1 MRMKN
6 TPTISLTIIIFY
18 VFLGWQP
25 SMAKVQDSTFSF
37 KPKSVALNFSSRGC
51 GAEIG
56 FLINKNPL
64 LGLRINASYF
74 SFGKSQ
80 NIQLDKGTS
89 LDIFPNIQ
97 TLVIGSLVDYY
108 PFKRKAFRLS
118 GGISYD
124 AVQQYQ
130 VAFSS
135 ASGLDLGGLQIAGD
149 DFGNI
154 DFGVKWNAIRPY
166 FGVGFGKSVM
176 KHQVGLGFD
185 MGVAYMGSP
194 KLSLLYEGFLETTT
208 IDNEMKKIE
217 SNMRGYSYYPYLA
230 FQLKYNLCKRK
241 K

>member
-1 MRMKN
+1 
-6 TPTISLTIIIFY
+6 
-18 VFLGWQP
+18 
-25 SMAKVQDSTFSF
+25 MAKVQDSTHSF
-37 KPKSVALNFSSRGC
+37 KPVSVALNFSSRGY
-51 GAEIG
+51 GAELG
-56 FLINKNPL
+56 FLINEKPR
-64 LGLRINASYF
+64 LGFRINVSYF

-108 PFKRKAFRLS
+108 PFKKKVFRLS
-118 GGISYD
+118 GGISYE

-135 ASGLDLGGLQIAGD
+135 ASGLDLGGLQIAAD
-149 DFGNI
+149 DFGKINLGI
-154 DFGVKWNAIRPY
+154 KWNAIRPY
-166 FGVGFGKSVM
+166 FGIGFGKSVM
-176 KHQVGLGFD
+176 KHRVGLGFD
-185 MGVAYMGSP
+185 LGVAYMGSP

-230 FQLKYNLCKRK
+230 FQLKYNLYKRK

>member
-1 MRMKN
+1 MTMNN
-6 TPTISLTIIIFY
+6 TPTISITFIIFC
-18 VFLGWQP
+18 VFFGWKL
-25 SMAKVQDSTFSF
+25 SMAKVQDSTHIF
-37 KPKSVALNFSSRGC
+37 KPMSLALNFSSRGY
-51 GAEIG
+51 GAELG
-56 FLINKNPL
+56 FLINKNPQ

-74 SFGKSQ
+74 SFGKLQ
-80 NIQLDKGTS
+80 NIQLDKGTN

-97 TLVIGSLVDYY
+97 TLAIGSLVDYY

-124 AVQQYQ
+124 AMQQYQ

-154 DFGVKWNAIRPY
+154 NFGIKWNAIRPY
-166 FGVGFGKSVM
+166 FGVGFGRSVM
-176 KHQVGLGFD
+176 KHRVGLGFD

-217 SNMRGYSYYPYLA
+217 INMRGYSYYPYLA
-230 FQLKYNLCKRK
+230 FQLKYNLYKRK
-241 K
+241 R